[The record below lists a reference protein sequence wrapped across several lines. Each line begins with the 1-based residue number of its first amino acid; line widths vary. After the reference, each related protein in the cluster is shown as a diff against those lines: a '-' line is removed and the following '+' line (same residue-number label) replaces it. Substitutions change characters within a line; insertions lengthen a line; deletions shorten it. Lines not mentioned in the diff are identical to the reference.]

1 MHLSCGRRFATGGF
15 NLFLDRPPTR
25 VVDKTD
31 VLWDFVPPVL
41 NTSTQT
47 NTVSGTTLALVF
59 YCIPTAPGQ
68 SKVIIT
74 FFTNAKVPA
83 FAAKLASA
91 VGWLFH
97 LVRGAASADWFFSVL
112 CSAGSAALAAVACA
126 AAAAADVPPGEGGCA
141 GMRLPASS
149 GAVPN
154 TITAPR
160 LRCADDLQ

>member
-1 MHLSCGRRFATGGF
+1 MHLSCGRCFATGGF

-31 VLWDFVPPVL
+31 VLWDFIPPVL

-59 YCIPTAPGQ
+59 YCIPTAPGR
-68 SKVIIT
+68 SKVIMA
-74 FFTNAKVPA
+74 FFTTSKVPA

-97 LVRGAASADWFFSVL
+97 LVRGAASADCFFSVL
-112 CSAGSAALAAVACA
+112 CSAAGPAASASVACA
-126 AAAAADVPPGEGGCA
+126 AAAAADVPPGEGDCA
-141 GMRLPASS
+141 ECGWS
-149 GAVPN
+149 
-154 TITAPR
+154 TAGHHCSPSIP
-160 LRCADDLQ
+160 LRGPLQ